1 MEPELQLRQ
10 TNLRDQALSILK
22 LRLVSGDLVPGQIY
36 SASALAEELG
46 VSNSPVREAMLTLVN
61 QGLMEAV
68 RNRGFR
74 VLPLST
80 KERQNIYELRI
91 LLEIPSM
98 GKLAGMQEKIQAREA
113 EFTKIASDM
122 VNFAKEGDIVSYL
135 EMDRQFHLGLL
146 AILDNEQLVTIVEN
160 LRDQSRQFGLKN
172 LRDTGGLIKSA
183 EEHQPILDAMVKG
196 DAKLTMKLM
205 TEHLSHLVGDWA
217 G

>member
-1 MEPELQLRQ
+1 MEQEQQLRQ

-74 VLPLST
+74 VLPLSD
-80 KERQNIYELRI
+80 KERHNIHQLRL

-98 GKLAGMQEKIQAREA
+98 VKLAGMQQPLQARA
-113 EFTKIASDM
+113 DEFSKIATEM
-122 VNFAKEGDIVSYL
+122 VAFAKAGDIVGYL
-135 EMDRQFHLGLL
+135 DMDRQFHLGLL
-146 AILDNEQLVTIVEN
+146 AMLDNEQLVTIVEN
-160 LRDQSRQFGLKN
+160 LRDQSRQFGLKT
-172 LRDTGGLIKSA
+172 LRETGGLIQSA
-183 EEHQPILDAMVKG
+183 EEHQPILDAMLKG
-196 DAKLTMKLM
+196 DAKKTASLM
-205 TEHLSHLVGDWA
+205 TAHLSHLIGDWA

>member
-1 MEPELQLRQ
+1 MGQEPQLRQ

-22 LRLVSGDLVPGQIY
+22 LRLVSGDLAPGQIY

-74 VLPLST
+74 VLPLSD
-80 KERQNIYELRI
+80 KERHNIYELRM
-91 LLEIPSM
+91 LLEVPSM
-98 GKLAGMQEKIQAREA
+98 AKLAGMKEKIITRKA
-113 EFTKIASDM
+113 EFAAIAANM
-122 VNFAKEGDIVSYL
+122 VNFAREGDIVGYL

-146 AILDNEQLVTIVEN
+146 AILENEQLVTIVEN
-160 LRDQSRQFGLKN
+160 LRDQSRQYGLKA
-172 LRDTGGLIKSA
+172 LRETGGLIKSA
-183 EEHQPILDAMVKG
+183 EEHQPILEAMAAG
-196 DAKLTMKLM
+196 DETLTASLM
-205 TEHLSHLVGDWA
+205 TAHLTHLVGDWA

>member
-74 VLPLST
+74 VLPLSD
-80 KERQNIYELRI
+80 KERQNIYQLRM

-98 GKLAGMQEKIQAREA
+98 VKLAGMQEKMQANQAQFAR
-113 EFTKIASDM
+113 IAADM
-122 VNFAKEGDIVSYL
+122 VKFAHEGDIVNYL

-146 AILDNEQLVTIVEN
+146 AILENDQLVSIVEN
-160 LRDQSRQFGLKN
+160 LRDQSRQFGLKT
-172 LRDTGGLIKSA
+172 LRETGGLIKSA
-183 EEHQPILDAMVKG
+183 EEHQPILDAMVNG
-196 DAKLTMKLM
+196 DVALTERLM
-205 TEHLSHLVGDWA
+205 TNHLNHLVGDWA

>member
-98 GKLAGMQEKIQAREA
+98 GKLAGMQEKIQARAA

-205 TEHLSHLVGDWA
+205 TDHLSHLVGDWA